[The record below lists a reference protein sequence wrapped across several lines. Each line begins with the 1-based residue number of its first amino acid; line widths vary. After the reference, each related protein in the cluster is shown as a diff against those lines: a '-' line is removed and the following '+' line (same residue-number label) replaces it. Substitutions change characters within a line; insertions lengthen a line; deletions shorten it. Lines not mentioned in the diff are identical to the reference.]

1 MNARTS
7 VFPAKAGTQNLSHKR
22 EVSQRP
28 SAYAKNAERGLY
40 PPPPIAAKTRFQ
52 LGRSLFVKGLGPR
65 LRGEHGKKGNKAPI
79 PGLAGTSPS
88 GGSGPKGRRG
98 SCLPY
103 RSTFRAA
110 IGSFTFAGAKIAV
123 AANPRAQ
130 RVMNRAAASINQ
142 GRSLFGTGVSSC

>member
-40 PPPPIAAKTRFQ
+40 PPPPFAAKTRFQ

-79 PGLAGTSPS
+79 PGFAGTSPRGERS
-88 GGSGPKGRRG
+88 SAPNLPPLGEERVATKGTLFALPFHIPRRHRQFHVRRSQDRRGREPKGAEG
-98 SCLPY
+98 HE
-103 RSTFRAA
+103 
-110 IGSFTFAGAKIAV
+110 
-123 AANPRAQ
+123 
-130 RVMNRAAASINQ
+130 
-142 GRSLFGTGVSSC
+142 